1 MSETMSKTCLL
12 LRAICWKTDHLFE
25 SITPSSVPIFWRRLS
40 SIGVEDVMVM
50 MLVGYGLIVIIV
62 SESAFYE
69 ERRGGLWWLDGPARP
84 NASSFHVFTE
94 ERQANRRS

>member
-1 MSETMSKTCLL
+1 
-12 LRAICWKTDHLFE
+12 
-25 SITPSSVPIFWRRLS
+25 
-40 SIGVEDVMVM
+40 MVM

-84 NASSFHVFTE
+84 NASSFHVFHGRETSE
-94 ERQANRRS
+94 PEKLIVKNIIEVLLRQDGVMLNLIICLDRPCR